1 MRDDVPQPHSRKS
14 LAPKKLEAI
23 RPVDAALRSALL
35 KNARS
40 LLFLLCFPCD
50 AHLESWSPRACSF
63 VQASIAQAA
72 HIASLEK
79 TVAALKE
86 DLQTAREQLEVQVL
100 IGESRARQLDEQ
112 RTAADLTETRLMKM
126 RSAVRLLWGLLQE
139 WQMRTRE
146 QEDSVRAGSE
156 LLESLEGLLSEP
168 EQAGHADTP
177 SKSAAEAADSA
188 TVDDDV

>member
-1 MRDDVPQPHSRKS
+1 
-14 LAPKKLEAI
+14 
-23 RPVDAALRSALL
+23 
-35 KNARS
+35 
-40 LLFLLCFPCD
+40 
-50 AHLESWSPRACSF
+50 

-126 RSAVRLLWGLLQE
+126 RSAVRL
-139 WQMRTRE
+139 
-146 QEDSVRAGSE
+146 
-156 LLESLEGLLSEP
+156 
-168 EQAGHADTP
+168 
-177 SKSAAEAADSA
+177 
-188 TVDDDV
+188 